1 MEEYFKRKW
10 IKRDSA
16 CKTIQDVVLR
26 NTPAF
31 SRKNDVYTVKEMN
44 NAVAVLKQF
53 IANGRP
59 IALVGDYD
67 VDGICAA
74 SIIFLAITSLG
85 GNVKVRLPRRFSE
98 GFGLSEKIVGE
109 ISEGLLITVDNGIA
123 AIEAVQKAK
132 DKGLTV
138 IITDHHLR
146 SESGELPNADIIID
160 PNAVPDSADFTG
172 YCGAGIA
179 YKLAAL
185 LLGEGNA
192 LLPKLLS
199 LAAIATVA
207 DVVPLVEENH
217 SIVRNGLAAMLSEE
231 GRTVGLGALLEV
243 CQMDKFIT
251 AKDIAFKIAPII
263 NASGRLHDD
272 GANIPFALL
281 TFEGSHDAAI
291 NMAQNINE
299 TNEQRKA
306 IKTREMAV
314 IHETIENE
322 LLEQEVP
329 LCVYVPG
336 LSEGLMG
343 IYAGELVE
351 RYKVPSLVF
360 TDSEDPDIIKGSGRS
375 CGGVHLK
382 NLLDSCSDLLY
393 KYGGHA
399 EAAGVSV
406 ERNNFEAMKNRLM
419 KCIGSVPKVNDN
431 ILYYDLDITVDKI
444 QDAIREM
451 ERFAPYGEG
460 NPEIVF
466 RLLNFDLAERFGSCY
481 KTMGSNG
488 NSIRLFGKDV
498 VAVGFGMTERYIAI
512 NKPQKVNL
520 VGTLSLNYYQGKTNV
535 QIEIIDIKD
544 VDDKTS
550 YGVRIESPLAMHIAN
565 YSAK

>member
-1 MEEYFKRKW
+1 MKW

-217 SIVRNGLAAMLSEE
+217 SIVRNGLAAMLTEE

-466 RLLNFDLAERFGSCY
+466 RLLNFDLVERFGSCY

-550 YGVRIESPLAMHIAN
+550 YGVRIESPLALHIAN
-565 YSAK
+565 YLAK

>member
-1 MEEYFKRKW
+1 MKW

-217 SIVRNGLAAMLSEE
+217 SIVRNGLAAMLTEE

-419 KCIGSVPKVNDN
+419 KCIGSVPKANDN

-466 RLLNFDLAERFGSCY
+466 RLLNFDLVERFGSCY

-550 YGVRIESPLAMHIAN
+550 YGVRIESPLALHIAN
-565 YSAK
+565 YLAK

>member
-1 MEEYFKRKW
+1 MKW

-31 SRKNDVYTVKEMN
+31 SKKNDVYTIKEMD

-59 IALVGDYD
+59 ITLIGDYD

-179 YKLAAL
+179 YKLATL
-185 LLGEGNA
+185 LLGEGDV
-192 LLPKLLS
+192 LLQKLLS

-217 SIVRNGLAAMLSEE
+217 SIVRNGLAAMLTEE

-281 TFEGSHDAAI
+281 TFEGSRDAAL

-314 IHETIENE
+314 IRETIENE
-322 LLEQEVP
+322 QLEREVP

-382 NLLDSCSDLLY
+382 SLLDSCSDLLY

-419 KCIGSVPKVNDN
+419 KCIGSVPKVDDN
-431 ILYYDLDITVDKI
+431 ILYYDLDITADKI

-466 RLLNFDLAERFGSCY
+466 RLLNFNLVERFGSCY

-488 NSIRLFGKDV
+488 SSIRLFGKDV
-498 VAVGFGMTERYIAI
+498 VAVGFGMAERYIAI

-520 VGTLSLNYYQGKTNV
+520 VGTLSLNYYQGKTNA

-544 VDDKTS
+544 VNDKTS
-550 YGVRIESPLAMHIAN
+550 YGVRLESPLSMHIAN
-565 YSAK
+565 YLDR

>member
-1 MEEYFKRKW
+1 MKW

-217 SIVRNGLAAMLSEE
+217 SIVRNGLAAMLTEE

-466 RLLNFDLAERFGSCY
+466 RLLNFDLVERFGSCY

-535 QIEIIDIKD
+535 QIEIIDIKN

>member
-1 MEEYFKRKW
+1 MKW

-31 SRKNDVYTVKEMN
+31 SKKNDVYTIKEMD

-59 IALVGDYD
+59 ITLIGDYD

-179 YKLAAL
+179 YKLATL
-185 LLGEGNA
+185 LLGEGDV
-192 LLPKLLS
+192 LLQKLLS

-217 SIVRNGLAAMLSEE
+217 SIVRNGLAAMLTEE

-281 TFEGSHDAAI
+281 TFEGSRDAAL

-314 IHETIENE
+314 IRETIENE
-322 LLEQEVP
+322 QLEREVP

-382 NLLDSCSDLLY
+382 SLLDSCSDLLY

-466 RLLNFDLAERFGSCY
+466 RLLNFNLVERFGSCY

-488 NSIRLFGKDV
+488 SSIRLFGKDV

-520 VGTLSLNYYQGKTNV
+520 VGTLSLNYYQGKTNA

-544 VDDKTS
+544 VNDKTS
-550 YGVRIESPLAMHIAN
+550 YGVRLESPLSMHIAN
-565 YSAK
+565 YLDR

>member
-1 MEEYFKRKW
+1 MKW

-172 YCGAGIA
+172 YCGAGLA

-207 DVVPLVEENH
+207 DVVPLVKENH
-217 SIVRNGLAAMLSEE
+217 SIVRNGLAAMLTEE

>member
-1 MEEYFKRKW
+1 MKW

-31 SRKNDVYTVKEMN
+31 SKKNDVYTIKEMD

-59 IALVGDYD
+59 ITLIGDYD

-179 YKLAAL
+179 YKLATL
-185 LLGEGNA
+185 LLGEGDV
-192 LLPKLLS
+192 LLQKLLS

-217 SIVRNGLAAMLSEE
+217 SIVRNGLAAMLTEE

-281 TFEGSHDAAI
+281 TFEGSRDAAL

-314 IHETIENE
+314 IRETIENE
-322 LLEQEVP
+322 QLEREVP

-382 NLLDSCSDLLY
+382 SLLDSCSDLLY

-419 KCIGSVPKVNDN
+419 KCIGSVSKVDDN
-431 ILYYDLDITVDKI
+431 ILYYDLDITADKI

-466 RLLNFDLAERFGSCY
+466 RLLNFNLVERFGSCY

-488 NSIRLFGKDV
+488 SSIRLFGKDV

-520 VGTLSLNYYQGKTNV
+520 VGTLSLNYYQGKTNA

-544 VDDKTS
+544 VNDKTS
-550 YGVRIESPLAMHIAN
+550 YGVRLESPLSMHIAN
-565 YSAK
+565 YLDR

>member
-1 MEEYFKRKW
+1 MKW

-217 SIVRNGLAAMLSEE
+217 SIVRNGLAAMLTEE

-322 LLEQEVP
+322 LLKQEVP

-466 RLLNFDLAERFGSCY
+466 RLLNFDLVERFGSCY

>member
-1 MEEYFKRKW
+1 MKW

-217 SIVRNGLAAMLSEE
+217 SIVRNGLAAMLTEE

>member
-1 MEEYFKRKW
+1 MKW

-217 SIVRNGLAAMLSEE
+217 SIVRNGLAAMLTEE

-291 NMAQNINE
+291 NMAQSINE

-322 LLEQEVP
+322 LLEREVP

-406 ERNNFEAMKNRLM
+406 ERNNFETMKNRLM

-466 RLLNFDLAERFGSCY
+466 RLLNFDLVERFGSCY

>member
-1 MEEYFKRKW
+1 MKW

-207 DVVPLVEENH
+207 DVVPLVKENH
-217 SIVRNGLAAMLSEE
+217 SIVRNGLAAMLTEE

>member
-1 MEEYFKRKW
+1 MKW

-172 YCGAGIA
+172 YCGAGLA

-207 DVVPLVEENH
+207 DVVPLVKENH
-217 SIVRNGLAAMLSEE
+217 SIVRNGLAAMLTEE

-322 LLEQEVP
+322 LLEREVP

>member
-1 MEEYFKRKW
+1 MKW

-207 DVVPLVEENH
+207 DVVPLVKENH
-217 SIVRNGLAAMLSEE
+217 SIVRNGLAAMLTEE

-322 LLEQEVP
+322 LLEREVP

>member
-1 MEEYFKRKW
+1 MKW

>member
-1 MEEYFKRKW
+1 MKW

-217 SIVRNGLAAMLSEE
+217 SIVRNGLAAMLTEE

-419 KCIGSVPKVNDN
+419 KCIGSVPKVNDD

-466 RLLNFDLAERFGSCY
+466 RLLNFDLVERFGSCY

>member
-1 MEEYFKRKW
+1 MKW

-217 SIVRNGLAAMLSEE
+217 SIVRNGLAAMLTEE

-466 RLLNFDLAERFGSCY
+466 RLLNFDLVERFGSCY

>member
-1 MEEYFKRKW
+1 MKW

-172 YCGAGIA
+172 YCGAGLA

-217 SIVRNGLAAMLSEE
+217 SIVRNGLAAMLTEE

-322 LLEQEVP
+322 LLEREVP

-466 RLLNFDLAERFGSCY
+466 RLLNFDLVERFGSCY